1 MSKAKQLPAKIISF
15 PVKSA
20 NPVENSDRIIRANI
34 IGNRV
39 EDLGIK
45 DGDEVIV
52 NTFEAVGNGNLIV
65 IDDGKD
71 KHLGI
76 ARFIGDGKLEL
87 HYGFEDGHEKDVFKL
102 SEIKFIG
109 RVIYSERSWK

>member
-1 MSKAKQLPAKIISF
+1 MLKAKQLPAKIISF

-20 NPVENSDRIIRANI
+20 VPVENPDPIIKGEI
-34 IGNRV
+34 IGDKLS
-39 EDLGIK
+39 DLGIN

-52 NTFEAVGNGNLIV
+52 NTFEAVGNGNLV
-65 IDDGKD
+65 LIDDGKD

-87 HYGFEDGHEKDVFKL
+87 HYGFEDGHEKETFKL
-102 SEIKFIG
+102 SEIQIIG
-109 RVIYSERSWK
+109 RVTSL